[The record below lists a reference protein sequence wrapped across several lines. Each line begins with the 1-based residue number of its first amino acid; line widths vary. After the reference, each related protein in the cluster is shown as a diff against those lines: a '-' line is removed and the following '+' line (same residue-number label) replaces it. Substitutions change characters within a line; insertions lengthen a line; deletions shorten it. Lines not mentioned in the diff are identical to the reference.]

1 MTVVNDRI
9 HVALTELD
17 PSDYAV
23 PTIAPIRTAG
33 HLDPVFCIHPLVGL
47 VDCYAEL
54 TAHVDD
60 ARPIY
65 GVQVPTS
72 GELAESLVALASQY
86 ADDIVRIQ
94 SDGAVHL
101 LGTSFGGVL
110 AHAIAVELQSRG
122 VTVGALTLLDSD
134 PVRSSADSADLLGS
148 MGDDIDRSHAEELLA
163 VASHNDELAQRHLPG
178 IYFGDIL
185 AVSSMGT
192 DSGSAWHPFVCGTI
206 AKYLVPDA
214 TSFDVV
220 GPLVDSYLS

>member
-1 MTVVNDRI
+1 MTVVNDLSNLAI
-9 HVALTELD
+9 TQVD

-33 HLDPVFCIHPLVGL
+33 NLDPVFCIHPLVGL
-47 VDCYAEL
+47 IDCYTEL
-54 TAHVDD
+54 AAHVDD

-65 GVQVPTS
+65 GIQVPAS
-72 GELAESLVALASQY
+72 GELAESFEALARQY
-86 ADDIVRIQ
+86 ADDIVRIHT
-94 SDGAVHL
+94 DGAVHL
-101 LGTSFGGVL
+101 LGLSFGGVL
-110 AHAIAVELQSRG
+110 AHAIAVELQNRG

-134 PVRSSADSADLLGS
+134 PVRARAEGANLLAS
-148 MGDDIDRSHAEELLA
+148 MGDEIDRSHAEELLA
-163 VASHNDELAQRHLPG
+163 VASHNDELIQRHLPG

-192 DSGSAWHPFVCGTI
+192 DSGSAWHPFVCGTV

-220 GPLVDSYLS
+220 GPLVDSYLG

>member
-1 MTVVNDRI
+1 MTVVNDLS
-9 HVALTELD
+9 HLALTELD

-23 PTIAPIRTAG
+23 PTIAPIRTTG

-47 VDCYAEL
+47 VDCYAGL

-60 ARPIY
+60 DRPIY
-65 GVQVPTS
+65 GVQVPAS
-72 GELAESLVALASQY
+72 GERAESLAALAAQY

-94 SDGAVHL
+94 TDGTVHL
-101 LGTSFGGVL
+101 LGMSFGGVL
-110 AHAIAVELQSRG
+110 AHAIAVELQNRN

-134 PVRSSADSADLLGS
+134 PVRARAEGADLLAA
-148 MGDDIDRSHAEELLA
+148 MGDEIDRSHVEELLA
-163 VASHNDELAQRHLPG
+163 VASHNDELVQRHLPG

-185 AVSSMGT
+185 AVSSLGT
-192 DSGSAWHPFVCGTI
+192 DSGSAWHPFVCGTV

>member
-1 MTVVNDRI
+1 
-9 HVALTELD
+9 
-17 PSDYAV
+17 
-23 PTIAPIRTAG
+23 
-33 HLDPVFCIHPLVGL
+33 
-47 VDCYAEL
+47 
-54 TAHVDD
+54 
-60 ARPIY
+60 
-65 GVQVPTS
+65 
-72 GELAESLVALASQY
+72 LASQY

-94 SDGAVHL
+94 TDGAVHL

-220 GPLVDSYLS
+220 GPLVDSYLG